1 MKLAF
6 QRPETWDPGV
16 GSGADR
22 TIPLRDGVNTLSRSI
37 HREEAGSEKL
47 AECQN

>member
-22 TIPLRDGVNTLSRSI
+22 TIPLRDTLSRSI